1 MVNSPA
7 RLRRRCKSQTVIIVI
22 EAFANITTA
31 FGLSASAGLNAYL
44 PLLVVAL
51 TARYTNLLQLN
62 EPWTVMTNGWVIGTL
77 VVLLLIE
84 MTVDKIPAIDTLN
97 DIIQTVGRP
106 IAGAIL
112 FAAGSGAV
120 GDLHPV
126 LAFITGLILAGTVHA
141 AKSVAR
147 PAVTATTGGAGNWL
161 VSLIEDILAV
171 ISAILAILVP
181 IVIALIVIFFLVIV
195 FWWRGRRRVKAIAT

>member
-1 MVNSPA
+1 M
-7 RLRRRCKSQTVIIVI
+7 I
-22 EAFANITTA
+22 EAFSNLATA

-51 TARYTNLLQLN
+51 VARYTDLLKLN
-62 EPWTVMTNGWVIGTL
+62 EPWDVLTTGWVIGAL

-84 MTVDKIPAIDTLN
+84 MTVDKIPAVDTVN
-97 DIIQTVGRP
+97 DVIQTIGRP
-106 IAGAIL
+106 LAGAVL

-126 LAFITGLILAGTVHA
+126 LAIIAGLILAGGVHA

-147 PAVTATTGGAGNWL
+147 PAVTATTGGMGNWA
-161 VSLIEDILAV
+161 VSLIEDVLAL
-171 ISAILAILVP
+171 IGTILAILVP
-181 IVIALIVIFFLVIV
+181 IIVVLITVFLLLLI
-195 FWWRGRRRVKAIAT
+195 FWWRGRRRVKTSAA